1 MTGLATI
8 YIGYIEVTAS
18 HVRRHVHISSTSP
31 PDNFRM
37 WGKWI
42 YRIIVLIQK
51 VFSVKYVLRTR
62 PHAAATN
69 RSPFGSF
76 AVWQWTKPVGEF
88 APRVPSRIFVSAP
101 GTGYLLDCLPLRCKM
116 STTVHNVPTRCSP
129 KAAFTT
135 WPVAKCKLYFLELGT
150 WNRYRPPSPYWAFP
164 IVIWVLN
171 SNGSYSMLLWSSGSS
186 DLT

>member
-1 MTGLATI
+1 MTGLAAI
-8 YIGYIEVTAS
+8 YIYRLYRGHSISCQTTCTL
-18 HVRRHVHISSTSP
+18 HVSSTSP

-76 AVWQWTKPVGEF
+76 AVWQWTKLNRLASLHRGYLAGFLYRLQVLDICWIASLCAAKCQPQYIMYLPGAV
-88 APRVPSRIFVSAP
+88 PKQPSR
-101 GTGYLLDCLPLRCKM
+101 
-116 STTVHNVPTRCSP
+116 
-129 KAAFTT
+129 
-135 WPVAKCKLYFLELGT
+135 LG
-150 WNRYRPPSPYWAFP
+150 
-164 IVIWVLN
+164 L
-171 SNGSYSMLLWSSGSS
+171 
-186 DLT
+186 